1 MYHTRIILLLLL
13 LYNNLSPIIP
23 IHTLAVKPNSR
34 SLSVIKWMNESEEV
48 ETFQLKSLVFH
59 KWKDIGNLFV
69 PRQLLDA
76 WAKEKDA
83 KGCCDKVFSY
93 WLDNPPRYYP
103 VTWEGLYELLND
115 SELGQVATDL
125 KRAVDNA
132 I

>member
-1 MYHTRIILLLLL
+1 MISHL
-13 LYNNLSPIIP
+13 LYPY

-34 SLSVIKWMNESEEV
+34 NLSVIKWKNESGEV
-48 ETFQLKSLVFH
+48 ETFQLKSLVIH
-59 KWKDIGNLFV
+59 KWRDVGNLFV
-69 PRQLLDA
+69 PRQLLDT
-76 WAKEKDA
+76 WTKEKDA
-83 KGCCDKVFSY
+83 KGCCDKVFSH